1 MGNFNRDNRSGGGG
15 NFGRRDFSRQRS
27 DRPMFKAVCSK
38 CGNDCEL
45 PFKPSGE
52 RPVFCSK
59 CFDTNGDF
67 NSRRPDRRMDSQRPS
82 FGDNRVFDAVCDKCG
97 NDCKVPFQPTPGK
110 PIFCSRCFEDKSKE
124 AEKGGANYNEQFV
137 LLNTKL
143 DKILTILN
151 TNMPVVLKKEKP
163 AIVTETPKPV
173 KQKSEVVAE
182 KKVKKVAVP
191 KTKNSK

>member
-15 NFGRRDFSRQRS
+15 GFGKRDFSRQRS

-67 NSRRPDRRMDSQRPS
+67 NSRRPDRRTDSQRPS

-97 NDCKVPFQPTPGK
+97 NNCKVPFQPTPGK
-110 PIFCSRCFEDKSKE
+110 PVFCSRCFEDKNKE
-124 AEKGGANYNEQFV
+124 ENRTNPDLSAQFV

-151 TNMPVVLKKEKP
+151 ANMPGVSLKKEKP
-163 AIVTETPKPV
+163 AIVVEASKPV
-173 KQKSEVVAE
+173 KQKSGVEAE
-182 KKVKKVAVP
+182 KKVKKASL
-191 KTKNSK
+191 KSKNK

>member
-1 MGNFNRDNRSGGGG
+1 MGNYNRDNRSGGGG
-15 NFGRRDFSRQRS
+15 GFGRRDFSRQRS

-67 NSRRPDRRMDSQRPS
+67 NSRRPDRRMDSPRPG

-97 NDCKVPFQPTPGK
+97 NPCKVPFQPTPGK
-110 PIFCSRCFEDKSKE
+110 PIFCSRCFEDKSRE
-124 AEKGGANYNEQFV
+124 ADKGGANSNEQFV

-151 TNMPVVLKKEKP
+151 ANMSAVPLKKEKP

-182 KKVKKVAVP
+182 KKVKKAAP
-191 KTKNSK
+191 KSKNK